1 MEAEDATTALTAAIN
16 GYHKEMS
23 EAMDIVDQLTTLDL
37 KFAASAGDIADG
49 LSRVAAVG
57 SQAGVPLEKLEA
69 ILAVTEDQTQMSAQT
84 IGNAWNSIFQRM
96 QKIASQVDLEDP
108 ETSLNEVNTVLDSVG
123 ISLTDTE
130 GQLRDLDDVLDEVAA
145 RWDTFTRNQ
154 QAQISTA

>member
-1 MEAEDATTALTAAIN
+1 M
-16 GYHKEMS
+16 
-23 EAMDIVDQLTTLDL
+23 
-37 KFAASAGDIADG
+37 
-49 LSRVAAVG
+49 R
-57 SQAGVPLEKLEA
+57 
-69 ILAVTEDQTQMSAQT
+69 
-84 IGNAWNSIFQRM
+84 
-96 QKIASQVDLEDP
+96 KIASQVDLEDP

>member
-1 MEAEDATTALTAAIN
+1 
-16 GYHKEMS
+16 
-23 EAMDIVDQLTTLDL
+23 
-37 KFAASAGDIADG
+37 
-49 LSRVAAVG
+49 
-57 SQAGVPLEKLEA
+57 
-69 ILAVTEDQTQMSAQT
+69 
-84 IGNAWNSIFQRM
+84 M

-154 QAQISTA
+154 QAQISTAIAG

>member
-1 MEAEDATTALTAAIN
+1 
-16 GYHKEMS
+16 
-23 EAMDIVDQLTTLDL
+23 
-37 KFAASAGDIADG
+37 
-49 LSRVAAVG
+49 
-57 SQAGVPLEKLEA
+57 
-69 ILAVTEDQTQMSAQT
+69 
-84 IGNAWNSIFQRM
+84 M